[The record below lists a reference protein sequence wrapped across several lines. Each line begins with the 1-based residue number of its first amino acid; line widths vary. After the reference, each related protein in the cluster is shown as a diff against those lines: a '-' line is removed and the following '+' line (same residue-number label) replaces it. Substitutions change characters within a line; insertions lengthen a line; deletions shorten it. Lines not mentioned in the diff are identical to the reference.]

1 MSQFVL
7 IAVISII
14 VAIVVG
20 SIVFLVWTFMEKL
33 RGRPAT
39 GETAEVTD
47 NGEQEQAESD
57 GEEGQKG

>member
-1 MSQFVL
+1 MSQSIL
-7 IAVISII
+7 IIVISII

-39 GETAEVTD
+39 GETAEVTE
-47 NGEQEQAESD
+47 NGEQEQAESNA
-57 GEEGQKG
+57 EEDQEG